1 MTRIK
6 NFDRSARREAA
17 RAQEALRTIVA
28 DSTAPRDPRARGEH
42 YRRHLA
48 DANRVIDTLQVR
60 IAELEAELQKT
71 KSDAEYDL
79 SLCVT
84 RTAAEEARQG
94 AYRLAIARAVDIIEG
109 PEHVPCDLSE
119 EIHKLPNPKPKWTK

>member
-1 MTRIK
+1 MGVRIK

-17 RAQEALRTIVA
+17 RAQEALRTVVA

-60 IAELEAELQKT
+60 IAELEAKAAKAKEDTDYL
-71 KSDAEYDL
+71 L
-79 SLCVT
+79 SLCVP
-84 RTAAEEARQG
+84 RSQAERE
-94 AYRLAIARAVDIIEG
+94 RLAAFNLALNKAARLAEPDD
-109 PEHVPCDLSE
+109 VPNMLSDA
-119 EIHKLPNPKPKWTK
+119 IDNIKPPQKWSRN

>member
-1 MTRIK
+1 MRIR
-6 NFDRSARREAA
+6 NFEKSVRREAA

-60 IAELEAELQKT
+60 IADLEEKAAKA
-71 KSDAEYDL
+71 KKDAAYLL
-79 SLCVT
+79 SLCVP
-84 RTAAEEARQG
+84 RSQYERE
-94 AYRLAIARAVDIIEG
+94 RLAAFNLARNKAAILAEPDD
-109 PEHVPCDLSE
+109 VPNMLSDA
-119 EIHKLPNPKPKWTK
+119 IDNIKPPQKWSKA